1 MPTAGSF
8 TPFNRSPD
16 TAFRKLHSVI
26 CLAFSFRSFH
36 QPFLPGHPSILPWQG
51 AAQQKPRHC
60 STSQTLPYGIP
71 ALGVLA
77 GQTISG
83 IIPQS

>member
-1 MPTAGSF
+1 VLKNPVPPAGSF
-8 TPFNRSPD
+8 TPLNRLPD
-16 TAFRKLHSVI
+16 TSFRKLHSVI

-36 QPFLPGHPSILPWQG
+36 QPFLPGHPSILPRQG
-51 AAQQKPRHC
+51 TAQQKPCQC

-77 GQTISG
+77 GQ
-83 IIPQS
+83 